1 MLPTTLKPIEKILDL
16 RGKFIRDVQVDE
28 GKLFLYFS
36 DGSHIFLTATKD
48 ALNCFVHDRIDLQP
62 GAGSP
67 DRIMLAP
74 KKIFTMYDPLD
85 PRNLL
90 EDL

>member
-1 MLPTTLKPIEKILDL
+1 MLPTTLKPIEKIRDL

-36 DGSHIFLTATKD
+36 DGSHVFFTATQD
-48 ALNCFVHDRIDLQP
+48 ALSCFIHDRIDLQP
-62 GAGSP
+62 GSGSP
-67 DRIMLAP
+67 ERVMFAP

-90 EDL
+90 EES